1 MANFSESREDMIK
14 RLLQGAAV
22 GAFATLLI
30 GFTWGGW
37 VTGGTAKEM
46 EKKSASSAVVAVLAP
61 ICADKFRQAGEVTA
75 NLAGL
80 KKANSWQQDTF
91 IADGGWA
98 TFAGQKTPEP
108 GVAQACANL
117 LTSMQ

>member
-1 MANFSESREDMIK
+1 MASESREDMIK
-14 RLLQGAAV
+14 RLAQGAAV
-22 GAFATLLI
+22 GGLAAIVI

-46 EKKSASSAVVAVLAP
+46 EKKSATSAVVAVLAP
-61 ICADKFRQAGEVTA
+61 ICADKFKQASGVTA

-98 TFAGQKTPEP
+98 TFPGQKAPEP

>member
-1 MANFSESREDMIK
+1 MASFSTSREETIK

-22 GAFATLLI
+22 GALATLVI

-37 VTGGTAKEM
+37 VTGGTAQEM
-46 EKKSASSAVVAVLAP
+46 QRKGAASAVVSALAP
-61 ICADKFRQAGEVTA
+61 ICAEKFRAAGEATA

-80 KKANSWQQDTF
+80 KRANSWQQDTF

-98 TFAGQKTPEP
+98 TFSGQKSPEP

-117 LTSMQ
+117 LIGLS

>member
-1 MANFSESREDMIK
+1 MIK

-22 GAFATLLI
+22 GAFAAMLI

-37 VTGGTAKEM
+37 VTGGTAAEM
-46 EKKSASSAVVAVLAP
+46 ERKSASSAVVAALAP
-61 ICADKFRQAGEVTA
+61 ICADRFRQAKEVMA

-80 KKANSWQQDTF
+80 KKVNSWQQDTF

-98 TFAGQKTPEP
+98 TFAGQKSPEP

-117 LTSMQ
+117 LMTMQ